1 MSLMLCRVPRATL
14 QIQCFK
20 ETSDTA
26 MGQQNTTKN
35 RRGNEKRIN
44 LIVPSYLMKF

>member
-1 MSLMLCRVPRATL
+1 
-14 QIQCFK
+14 
-20 ETSDTA
+20 

-44 LIVPSYLMKF
+44 LIVHSMVENKNENFRLPGTVFEIFTEILV